1 MGMNTQTP
9 EPRNHQKH
17 LNQQVRQACLEME
30 AEIEAE
36 LPEDAF
42 FNIFHISN
50 QLQKKGYK
58 LARQYNEEV
67 CNGLTLLI
75 VQTPTQLAVFSAIC
89 SKEDTYSR
97 LDGRKEVVSRA
108 YQTIVK
114 GVQHPTTVYFQSKQ
128 GLLFEGQE
136 ENEKTLNR
144 AAINRF
150 IKDFVNSKGKKPAKK
165 VEVTR
170 QQVLDA
176 EQALLGLLKKAN
188 PNALDYRLVYN
199 HKDDFRAPKSF
210 KEFND
215 KTSSA
220 LKTNATTL
228 FVVAARTEHNAQFE
242 QSVIDEF
249 EKQAAA
255 LTVTVTR
262 YYKDDNNRLNARW
275 YAVQKMAKKLKG

>member
-9 EPRNHQKH
+9 VPRNHQKH

-67 CNGLTLLI
+67 CNGLTLLV

-128 GLLFEGQE
+128 DLLFEGQE

-144 AAINRF
+144 AVINRF

-176 EQALLGLLKKAN
+176 EQALLGLLKVSN
-188 PNALDYRLVYN
+188 PNALDYRLVYK
-199 HKDDFRAPKSF
+199 HQDSYRSPSVKSGQYETKDA
-210 KEFND
+210 EVNL
-215 KTSSA
+215 TS
-220 LKTNATTL
+220 LY
-228 FVVAARTEHNAQFE
+228 VVAARTEHNAQFE

-255 LTVTVTR
+255 LTVTVKR
-262 YYKDDNNRLNARW
+262 YRFDDNNRLNARW

>member
-1 MGMNTQTP
+1 MGMNTQAP
-9 EPRNHQKH
+9 VPRNHQKH

-75 VQTPTQLAVFSAIC
+75 VQTPTQLALFSAIC

-199 HKDDFRAPKSF
+199 HKDDSRAES
-210 KEFND
+210 
-215 KTSSA
+215 
-220 LKTNATTL
+220 TTL

-249 EKQAAA
+249 EKQSAA